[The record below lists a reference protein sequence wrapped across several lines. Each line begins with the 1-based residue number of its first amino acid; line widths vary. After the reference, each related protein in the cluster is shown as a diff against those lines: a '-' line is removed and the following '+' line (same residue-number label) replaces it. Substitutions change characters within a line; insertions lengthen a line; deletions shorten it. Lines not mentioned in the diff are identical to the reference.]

1 MLEWKEKP
9 MIFDNKRHADKEA
22 IDLNIHPED
31 IIEILEDGSEV
42 KKRKKGIVERWLHKG
57 RYIYIAVAEDYGDY
71 WLIRHLG
78 KIKAT
83 KKNLKRII

>member
-1 MLEWKEKP
+1 MFRERPIL
-9 MIFDNKRHADKEA
+9 FDKKRHVDKEM
-22 IDLNIHPED
+22 IDNQIDDLK

-83 KKNLKRII
+83 RKNLKRII